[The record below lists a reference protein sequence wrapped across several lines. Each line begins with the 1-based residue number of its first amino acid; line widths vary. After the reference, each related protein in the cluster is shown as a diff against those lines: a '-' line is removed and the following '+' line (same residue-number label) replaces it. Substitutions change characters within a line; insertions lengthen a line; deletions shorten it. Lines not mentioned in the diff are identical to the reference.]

1 MPRFI
6 NYVYFVSDIGNLNIK
21 SADNCCIVSGN
32 TKSKTINLIQNISL
46 TEKSKIL

>member
-6 NYVYFVSDIGNLNIK
+6 NYVYFVSDIK

-46 TEKSKIL
+46 TEKSKTL